1 MSFLALSARA
11 PDDTPL
17 LALCSSASFQL
28 GLGAFLST
36 IPFQNARCR
45 TAFPGNACPTVQDLG
60 QVCSFQDKNCGGF
73 DSPVILMKKSLSVGY
88 SFAQSASGA
97 IRAFSQSCYCR
108 PFHQNGG
115 RTSMIRDSLMRG
127 YSPKAFEQYLHR
139 SSRLKTPARRRW
151 SSFTMSVIFLPHQKP
166 CWSTRSR

>member
-11 PDDTPL
+11 PDDTSLYAPL

-36 IPFQNARCR
+36 IPFQNARCG

-60 QVCSFQDKNCGGF
+60 QVCSFQEKNCGGLG
-73 DSPVILMKKSLSVGY
+73 SPAILMKKSLSVGC
-88 SFAQSASGA
+88 SFVQSASGA

-115 RTSMIRDSLMRG
+115 GTRVLG
-127 YSPKAFEQYLHR
+127 NFPPK
-139 SSRLKTPARRRW
+139 KG
-151 SSFTMSVIFLPHQKP
+151 
-166 CWSTRSR
+166 TRNGPYPS